1 MYNLDRKYSFYGINK
16 AAMLAGYKQAL
27 GFTNTNSSMGR
38 V

>member
-27 GFTNTNSSMGR
+27 GFALDQWRNTM
-38 V
+38 